1 MGQLE
6 PLRRTTASKMH
17 EVRLVSHK
25 HPAKL
30 GTGKRESS
38 MTMKRRF
45 IIQQILETWVD
56 QLPVDTETGA
66 SIATKE
72 DIAHLSEQLASRL
85 GEPDESQTG
94 HWLSM
99 LVELYTQA
107 RFRNRASF
115 RTSNNP
121 QIHQSAVQ

>member
-1 MGQLE
+1 MGQLGSSG
-6 PLRRTTASKMH
+6 RTTAGKMY

-66 SIATKE
+66 SIAIKE

-107 RFRNRASF
+107 RFGKQTESRSSVNLL
-115 RTSNNP
+115 
-121 QIHQSAVQ
+121 

>member
-25 HPAKL
+25 HSAKL

-56 QLPVDTETGA
+56 QLPIDSQSGA

-72 DIAHLSEQLASRL
+72 DIARLSQELALRL
-85 GEPDESQTG
+85 GEVDERQTS
-94 HWLSM
+94 HWLSI

-107 RFRNRASF
+107 RFRKQTAF
-115 RTSNNP
+115 YPSNNP
-121 QIHQSAVQ
+121 PFHP